1 MNVISIFGGPRKKGN
16 TATIL
21 GWVEEE
27 LKTLG
32 HQIERIKFANQ
43 LFSVTKAP
51 YSLLIPGGAP
61 NMIPGIG

>member
-1 MNVISIFGGPRKKGN
+1 MNIISIFGGPRKKGN

-32 HQIERIKFANQ
+32 HQIERINLALKKSEWLCRLSKMQ
-43 LFSVTKAP
+43 GQSK
-51 YSLLIPGGAP
+51 
-61 NMIPGIG
+61 